1 MPKNARVAARVTS
14 ASLAYLGRLYD
25 QSEGRPRFMI
35 RDKVGGAIEMAAA
48 ARTGVAILAPT
59 AHPPDYPD
67 CR

>member
-1 MPKNARVAARVTS
+1 
-14 ASLAYLGRLYD
+14 
-25 QSEGRPRFMI
+25 MI